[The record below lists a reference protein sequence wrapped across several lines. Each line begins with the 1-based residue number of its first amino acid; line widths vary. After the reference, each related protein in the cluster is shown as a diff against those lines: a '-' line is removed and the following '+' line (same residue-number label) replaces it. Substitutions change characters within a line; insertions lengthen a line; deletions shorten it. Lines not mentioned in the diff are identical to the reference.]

1 MKNGGRKCIRHG
13 VLKRRAGFAVSDTLS
28 TPTDGQKKKGKTLNP
43 KTGKILVQK
52 RGKFSYSHGR
62 GRRGCQLHTAD
73 HPSQSSVARL
83 AARARQLCH
92 PGQHPCGPR
101 PPGLPAAHGGPSESV
116 VSGEVG
122 SSRPPIM
129 RPGTAPGRAA
139 AAGVASCTRR
149 AIRVSRQWRGW
160 QLAPAH
166 YATRD
171 STRAGSGRRGC
182 QLRAI

>member
-1 MKNGGRKCIRHG
+1 MKNGGRNGMKNGGRKCIRHG

-83 AARARQLCH
+83 AAQARARKLCD
-92 PGQHPCGPR
+92 PGSQPGGQR
-101 PPGLPAAHGGPSESV
+101 PPRLPAAHGGPSESV
-116 VSGEVG
+116 VTE
-122 SSRPPIM
+122 
-129 RPGTAPGRAA
+129 
-139 AAGVASCTRR
+139 
-149 AIRVSRQWRGW
+149 WRGR
-160 QLAPAH
+160 QLAPVYH
-166 YATRD
+166 TTRD
-171 STRAGSGRRGC
+171 STRAGRGRWGC
-182 QLRAI
+182 QLHTAGYPSQSSVARLVARARQLCDPG